1 MKNDN
6 SPDLIRKYI
15 DGSCTPEEAEAIQT
29 WYALFEDKPDP
40 LIDSELKIRMLNQVM
55 TNIGVVNVQPKKR
68 PNKVLMFQWA
78 GAAAVLIVVF
88 GLIFYGPGVI
98 SEQTGRKSVTGKHS
112 SQILVRNTTSSLHR
126 HILSDG
132 SVVWLNPSSSISYSK
147 KFAPDSRKVSLTGD
161 AFFEVTKDKKRP
173 FIIYGEEVITK
184 VWGTSFSI
192 SYDAENK
199 ATEVAVLTGKV
210 SVRPDK
216 HNAAE
221 VALLP
226 NQKAVYARTEN
237 KLSKTEIA
245 AGSAISMWKRESVV
259 FEHITLS
266 QIAKVLNTKFDVN
279 IEVADTGLNAYVLK
293 ADFTGQSL
301 PEILFILEK
310 SLNIRYTIDGKNIT
324 LYKQQRQ

>member
-1 MKNDN
+1 MKNDI

-15 DGSCTPEEAEAIQT
+15 DGSCTAEEAEAVQT
-29 WYALFEDKPDP
+29 WYALFEDEPAP
-40 LIDSELKIRMLNQVM
+40 LMDSELKIRMLNQVRA
-55 TNIGVVNVQPKKR
+55 NIGVVNVQHKKR
-68 PNKVLMFQWA
+68 RNKVLLYRWA
-78 GAAAVLIVVF
+78 SAAAVLIVVL
-88 GLIFYGPGVI
+88 GLIFYRPGVI
-98 SEQTGRKSVTGKHS
+98 SEQTGRKAATGKHS
-112 SQILVRNTTSSLHR
+112 DQILVHNTTSSLHK
-126 HILSDG
+126 HVLSDG

-147 KFAPDSRKVSLTGD
+147 KFSPDSRKVSLTGN

-192 SYDAENK
+192 SYDAESK

-216 HNAAE
+216 HNGQE
-221 VALLP
+221 VMLLP
-226 NQKAVYARTEN
+226 NQKAVYARIEN
-237 KLSKTEIA
+237 KLSKKEIA
-245 AGSAISMWKRESVV
+245 EGSAISMWKKESVV

-266 QIAKVLNTKFDVN
+266 QITKVLNTTFDVN

-301 PEILFILEK
+301 PEILLILEK

-324 LYKQQRQ
+324 LYKQQPQ